1 MFTVGVNNFIC
12 RKLKVSNNIGK
23 LGVLIITSLVV
34 WLLFLIPYNIGFIL
48 SLIAMILGFGILINS
63 IIPRKSKN
71 LNGNDEKSS
80 MNIVEENS
88 KKEKKNSTNTKANE
102 KDSNNKDSKD
112 GKNS

>member
-1 MFTVGVNNFIC
+1 M
-12 RKLKVSNNIGK
+12 
-23 LGVLIITSLVV
+23 IITSLVV